1 MELRKETG
9 NKKLSSHAH
18 GCTCESCCSAQRLI
32 MYIHICRSFPAE
44 LELAPVELVSES
56 CLGLVNQKV
65 NVSIRRLIP
74 GKEED
79 TGGFNDEDFCGILVN
94 T

>member
-1 MELRKETG
+1 
-9 NKKLSSHAH
+9 
-18 GCTCESCCSAQRLI
+18 